1 MPMES
6 ATLWIVD
13 RAGTLRKL
21 SSVAPIPYGVSW
33 SPDGTSLVVTGRL
46 ESGGVDLFVVD
57 VQADTSRR
65 LVTQQT
71 YAAFPSWSPDGSR
84 ILFAGSCG
92 PPACRTG
99 VALYEI
105 RPDGT
110 GLRRLVE
117 DVPGAYQRSAWT
129 TDGRI
134 LFTREFVA
142 NGVTNQAVTVANED
156 GTGEVELTRSLSLNV
171 DPAWTD

>member
-1 MPMES
+1 MES

-99 VALYEI
+99 IALYEI
-105 RPDGT
+105 HPDGT